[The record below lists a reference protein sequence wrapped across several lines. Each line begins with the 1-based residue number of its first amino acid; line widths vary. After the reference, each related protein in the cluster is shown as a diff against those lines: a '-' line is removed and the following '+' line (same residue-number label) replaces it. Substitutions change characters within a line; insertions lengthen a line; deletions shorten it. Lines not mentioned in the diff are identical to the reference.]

1 MEINIKLSTTDIEK
15 MLGRI
20 YGFKEG
26 NVKVS
31 VNGNG
36 EIIATANE
44 FPVLTA
50 PAFYYGPGVR
60 DLGGIEPTCT
70 RVNTASTTVDPNV
83 KVTLQ
88 NCMPVPDSKPENSM
102 DPNDGYNPA
111 DAVMERHFGQF
122 SKTSSKASKNIMK

>member
-1 MEINIKLSTTDIEK
+1 MEINVKLSTADIEK

-26 NVKVS
+26 SVKVS
-31 VNGNG
+31 INGSG

-44 FPVLTA
+44 FPVQPA
-50 PAFYYGPGVR
+50 PALYYAPGVR
-60 DLGGIEPTCT
+60 ELSSDPTCS
-70 RVNTASTTVDPNV
+70 RINTINTTVDPV

-88 NCMPVPDSKPENSM
+88 NCLDSNPENSM

-111 DAVMERHFGQF
+111 DAIMDRHFG
-122 SKTSSKASKNIMK
+122 KTNSRVSKNIMK

>member
-15 MLGRI
+15 MLGRV

-26 NVKVS
+26 YVKVS
-31 VNGNG
+31 INGNG
-36 EIIATANE
+36 EIIATASE
-44 FPVLTA
+44 FPVQPA
-50 PAFYYGPGVR
+50 PAFYYGAGVR
-60 DLGGIEPTCT
+60 ELSTDPTCS
-70 RVNTASTTVDPNV
+70 RINTVSTAVDPNV

-88 NCMPVPDSKPENSM
+88 NCLSGSNPENSM
-102 DPNDGYNPA
+102 SPNDGYNPA

>member
-26 NVKVS
+26 SVKVS
-31 VNGNG
+31 INGNG

-44 FPVLTA
+44 FPVQ
-50 PAFYYGPGVR
+50 PALYYSPGVR
-60 DLGGIEPTCT
+60 ELSSDPTCS
-70 RVNTASTTVDPNV
+70 RINTINTLVDPNV

-88 NCMPVPDSKPENSM
+88 NCLDSNPENSM

-111 DAVMERHFGQF
+111 DAIMDRHFC
-122 SKTSSKASKNIMK
+122 KTNSRASKNIMK

>member
-15 MLGRI
+15 MLGRV

-26 NVKVS
+26 YVKVS
-31 VNGNG
+31 INGNG
-36 EIIATANE
+36 EIIATASE
-44 FPVLTA
+44 FPVQPA
-50 PAFYYGPGVR
+50 PTLYYGAGVR
-60 DLGGIEPTCT
+60 ELSTDPTCS
-70 RVNTASTTVDPNV
+70 RINTVSTAVDPNV

-88 NCMPVPDSKPENSM
+88 NCLSGSNFENSM

>member
-26 NVKVS
+26 SVKVS
-31 VNGNG
+31 INGSG

-44 FPVLTA
+44 FPVQPA
-50 PAFYYGPGVR
+50 PALYYSSGVR
-60 DLGGIEPTCT
+60 DLSSYPTCS
-70 RVNTASTTVDPNV
+70 RINTINTTVDPNV

-88 NCMPVPDSKPENSM
+88 NCPDSNSGNSI
-102 DPNDGYNPA
+102 DPNDGYNLT
-111 DAVMERHFGQF
+111 DEIMDRHFG
-122 SKTSSKASKNIMK
+122 KTNSRVSKNIMK

>member
-1 MEINIKLSTTDIEK
+1 MEINIKLSTTDIET
-15 MLGRI
+15 MLGRV

-26 NVKVS
+26 TVKVS

-44 FPVLTA
+44 FPVLHA
-50 PAFYYGPGVR
+50 PAFYYGTGVR
-60 DLGGIEPTCT
+60 DLGGIEPTCS
-70 RVNTASTTVDPNV
+70 RINTVSTAADPNV

-88 NCMPVPDSKPENSM
+88 NCLSGSNPENSM

-122 SKTSSKASKNIMK
+122 SKTSSKASKSIMK

>member
-26 NVKVS
+26 SVKVS
-31 VNGNG
+31 INGSG

-44 FPVLTA
+44 FPVQ
-50 PAFYYGPGVR
+50 PALYYSPGVR
-60 DLGGIEPTCT
+60 ELSSDPTCS
-70 RVNTASTTVDPNV
+70 RINTLVDPNV

-88 NCMPVPDSKPENSM
+88 NCLDSNPGNSI

-111 DAVMERHFGQF
+111 DAIMDRHFG
-122 SKTSSKASKNIMK
+122 KTNSRASKNIMK